1 MRRKYEKSRRR
12 KSGMPFLLLLFLCGF
27 LLTLL
32 SLWQLEKK
40 FMPPLRE
47 MSHMQ
52 SKAVANEIIDR
63 AAENAL
69 QELQLSAESLL
80 IRSEDSGVP
89 SYAADTA
96 QINRFCTLLSR
107 SASQSLAALPKEAIR
122 IPLGAATNIASLA
135 NRGPELTFTL
145 LPQGIVD
152 VDYETSFE
160 SVGINQINYKIWI
173 TISVDIKIVNPL
185 YQETLSMQRKFM
197 LVDLVFGGKVPEYYF
212 QMGQRDE
219 YVLTE

>member
-1 MRRKYEKSRRR
+1 MRKKHRKNMRKIRR
-12 KSGMPFLLLLFLCGF
+12 PFPLPLLFCCIF
-27 LLTLL
+27 LLTLF
-32 SLWQLEKK
+32 SLWQLEQK
-40 FMPPLRE
+40 FLPPLME

-52 SKAVANEIIDR
+52 SKAIANDIIDR
-63 AAENAL
+63 AAEGVL
-69 QELQLSAESLL
+69 REMELSADSLL
-80 IRSEDSGVP
+80 VQDGSSS

-107 SASQSLAALPKEAIR
+107 SASQSLSALPKEAIR

-135 NRGPELTFTL
+135 NTGPEITFTL
-145 LPQGIVD
+145 LPQGAVN

-173 TISVDIKIVNPL
+173 TISIDMKIVNPL
-185 YQETLSMQRKFM
+185 HQETLSMQRKFM
-197 LVDLVFGGKVPEYYF
+197 LVDIVFGGKVPEYYF

>member
-1 MRRKYEKSRRR
+1 MRRKYGKSQR
-12 KSGMPFLLLLFLCGF
+12 KKNSMPFLPLLFLCVF
-27 LLTLL
+27 LLALF

-52 SKAVANEIIDR
+52 SKAIANDIIDR

-69 QELQLSAESLL
+69 QEMQLSAENLL
-80 IRSEDSGVP
+80 IRSDSGGVP

-96 QINRFCTLLSR
+96 QINRFCALLSR
-107 SASQSLAALPKEAIR
+107 SASQSLAALPREAIR
-122 IPLGAATNIASLA
+122 IPLGAATNIAHLA
-135 NRGPELTFTL
+135 NTGPEITFTL
-145 LPQGIVD
+145 LPQGAVN